1 MINIVFY
8 YFSKR
13 EKMLFI
19 SAIEKKKSLM
29 VPLRPMTQK
38 QQVRYEKRM
47 QHITEKRINRIRKL
61 DLFNILGVTSIL
73 LPPDRLSCLCISGP

>member
-1 MINIVFY
+1 MSNIVFY

-13 EKMLFI
+13 GKMHFI

-47 QHITEKRINRIRKL
+47 QHITEKRINRIRK
-61 DLFNILGVTSIL
+61 FNAVYGKM
-73 LPPDRLSCLCISGP
+73 

>member
-13 EKMLFI
+13 GKMHFI

-29 VPLRPMTQK
+29 VPHRPMTQK
-38 QQVRYEKRM
+38 QKMRYEKRM
-47 QHITEKRINRIRKL
+47 QRITGKRINRIRK
-61 DLFNILGVTSIL
+61 FNAVNGKM
-73 LPPDRLSCLCISGP
+73 